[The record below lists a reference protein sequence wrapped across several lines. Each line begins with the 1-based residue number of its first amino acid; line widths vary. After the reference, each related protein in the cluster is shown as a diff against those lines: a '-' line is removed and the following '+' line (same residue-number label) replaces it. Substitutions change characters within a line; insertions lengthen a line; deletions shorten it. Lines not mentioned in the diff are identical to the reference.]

1 MTTKLQTII
10 HILQTVPV
18 FAQSRVADL
27 ELLARSI
34 KYIYATR
41 KEILYRQGDPCEGFH
56 VIVYGRIKMS
66 LMSWNVCVQPIHIA
80 DRGIGRIVST
90 DFEVDTCTQRWR
102 RRRRGGHVGGTIR
115 SSRRK

>member
-34 KYIYATR
+34 NHASAEKRRVSERLSPRVR
-41 KEILYRQGDPCEGFH
+41 KP
-56 VIVYGRIKMS
+56 
-66 LMSWNVCVQPIHIA
+66 
-80 DRGIGRIVST
+80 
-90 DFEVDTCTQRWR
+90 
-102 RRRRGGHVGGTIR
+102 
-115 SSRRK
+115 SSVAV